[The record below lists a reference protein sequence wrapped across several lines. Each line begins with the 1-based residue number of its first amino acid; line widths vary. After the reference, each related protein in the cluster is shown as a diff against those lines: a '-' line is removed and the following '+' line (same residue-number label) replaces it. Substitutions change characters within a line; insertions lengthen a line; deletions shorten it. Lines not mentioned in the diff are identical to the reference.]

1 MNSDV
6 STSKAHLPKNI
17 ISILENLI
25 GCPLE
30 DTLAAISAN
39 TDVLETFLAT
49 IPADTLEHQLTPQW
63 VVLAAGKGTRID
75 PTGRLSKTL
84 DIVIGEQNM
93 LQHSR
98 RYLPG
103 NRPDIVVINPQ
114 MASRIEE
121 SGSAAQLL
129 GPNVVPCIQEEM
141 NGTGGA
147 LQAAL
152 PALEDSDAEWIG
164 IAFGDEPFLERAIF
178 AQTLLAHFISGA
190 DVTLCGKVPETVVDK
205 GGLFFDADGR
215 LIGTKE
221 WYDMTAAEKQE
232 MWDRWH
238 NGEAYTNTGITL
250 IRKSALLERIHRL
263 QPHPNRNDELHHVDL
278 IRHCY
283 EDGLKTDAFI
293 YRGEVLSGVNRW
305 SNVLSGEAELF
316 AQTRESLA
324 RKGVRVD
331 PNAQITLES
340 EAIDIGTACYLV
352 GRVHIGGQVRIGDY
366 CRLENVT
373 LRGATTVGD
382 AVGLEDVSAND
393 TTFKSNPIPE
403 NLAEPVRGLATG
415 STLKNCTFDA
425 VSIGSGVQLTS
436 VVARGTVIPAG
447 ITLENRTLGVPPAQV
462 PPSVPKP
469 IFDQIVP
476 TGHRPGV
483 FAFGEKKD
491 LPDWEN
497 LRQHILSHST
507 SELIPRATRL
517 PDLQKTV
524 SEAVKTLLDM
534 RRANGEYLIESL
546 TSEEIWGS
554 VFEMVTLHTGNLN
567 PYDSDKR
574 KARQT
579 ALELLPEFWDDDWS
593 KRLKLVVTGNI
604 VDYNS
609 ERVMN
614 RLKANPN
621 YFTEVLRAAVEAP
634 LAIDCYEQF
643 SAQIINGTPQEI
655 LWLADNDG
663 EVIFDIAFIQDLAA
677 CGHRITVVGKADN
690 ASNDATVADLREI
703 VSYPQF
709 QALQAAVQNGTVRLI
724 SSGARTIGTNLYH
737 GTPEFFNALSE
748 ADIVISKGQG
758 NFFTTPGWKKDTYYL
773 LLSKGVTAEQSTGV
787 VADRSLPID
796 GLILAYLPGGT
807 ERTASLRELCKK

>member
-1 MNSDV
+1 MK
-6 STSKAHLPKNI
+6 THL
-17 ISILENLI
+17 LENLL
-25 GCPLE
+25 GHDLE
-30 DTLAAISAN
+30 ETLIAISADAD
-39 TDVLETFLAT
+39 TFETFLAT
-49 IPADTLEHQLTPQW
+49 LPTDAVENYLTPQW

-84 DIVIGEQNM
+84 DIMFGEQNT
-93 LQHSR
+93 LQRSR

-114 MASRIEE
+114 MASRIENSE
-121 SGSAAQLL
+121 SAERLL
-129 GPNVVPCIQEEM
+129 GENTIQCIQKEM

-152 PALEDSDAEWIG
+152 PALQDSDAEWIG

-205 GGLFFDADGR
+205 GGLFFDADGK

-221 WYDMTAAEKQE
+221 WYDMTETEKQE
-232 MWDRWH
+232 MWDRWY

-283 EDGLKTDAFI
+283 EDGLKTNAFI

-305 SNVLSGEAELF
+305 SNVLTGEAELF

-324 RKGVRVD
+324 RKEVRVD

-340 EAIDIGTACYLV
+340 EEIDIGTACYLV
-352 GRVHIGGQVRIGDY
+352 GRVHIGEQVRIGDY

-373 LRGATTVGD
+373 LRGATTIGD
-382 AVGLEDVSAND
+382 GVGLENVSAND
-393 TTFKSNPIPE
+393 TTFEPNPIPE
-403 NLAEPVRGLATG
+403 NLTDPVRGLAVS
-415 STLKNCTFDA
+415 STIKNSTFDA
-425 VSIGSGVQLTS
+425 VSIGNGVQLTA
-436 VVARGTVIPAG
+436 VIAHGTVIPAS
-447 ITLENRTLGVPPAQV
+447 ITLADRTLGVPPAQV

-476 TGHRPGV
+476 AGYRPGV
-483 FAFGEKKD
+483 FTFGEKKD

-497 LRQHILSHST
+497 LRQHVLSHST
-507 SELIPRATRL
+507 SELIPRATGML
-517 PDLQKTV
+517 PLQETV
-524 SEAVKTLLDM
+524 SKAVKTLLDI
-534 RRANGEYLIESL
+534 RRANGDYLIASL

-609 ERVMN
+609 ERVMR

-634 LAIDCYEQF
+634 FAIDCYEQF
-643 SAQIINGTPQEI
+643 SEQIINGTPQEI

-663 EVIFDIAFIQDLAA
+663 EVIFDIAFIQDLVA
-677 CGHRITVVGKADN
+677 CRHRITVVGKADN

-709 QALQAAVQNGTVRLI
+709 QALQAAVQNGSVRLI

-807 ERTASLRELCKK
+807 ERSAPLRELCRK

>member
-1 MNSDV
+1 MK
-6 STSKAHLPKNI
+6 TYL
-17 ISILENLI
+17 LENLL
-25 GCPLE
+25 GHDLE
-30 DTLAAISAN
+30 ETLIAISADAD
-39 TDVLETFLAT
+39 TFETFLAT
-49 IPADTLEHQLTPQW
+49 LPTDAVENYLTPQW

-84 DIVIGEQNM
+84 DIMFGEQNT
-93 LQHSR
+93 LQRSR

-114 MASRIEE
+114 MASRIENSE
-121 SGSAAQLL
+121 SAERLL
-129 GPNVVPCIQEEM
+129 GENTIQCIQEEM

-152 PALEDSDAEWIG
+152 PALQDSDAEWIG
-164 IAFGDEPFLERAIF
+164 VAFGDEPFLERAIF
-178 AQTLLAHFISGA
+178 AQTLLSHFLSGA

-205 GGLFFDADGR
+205 GGLFFDADGK

-221 WYDMTAAEKQE
+221 WYDMTETEKQE
-232 MWDRWH
+232 MWDRWY

-263 QPHPNRNDELHHVDL
+263 QPHPNRNGELHHVDL

-283 EDGLKTDAFI
+283 EDGLKTNAFI

-305 SNVLSGEAELF
+305 SNVLTGEAELF

-340 EAIDIGTACYLV
+340 EEIDIGTACYLV
-352 GRVHIGGQVRIGDY
+352 GRVHIGEQVRIGDY
-366 CRLENVT
+366 CRLANVT
-373 LRGATTVGD
+373 LRGATTIGD
-382 AVGLEDVSAND
+382 GVGLENVSAND
-393 TTFKSNPIPE
+393 TTFEPNPIPE
-403 NLAEPVRGLATG
+403 NLADPVRGLAVS
-415 STLKNCTFDA
+415 STIKNSTFDA
-425 VSIGSGVQLTS
+425 ASIGSGVQLTA

-447 ITLENRTLGVPPAQV
+447 ITLDNRTLGVPPAQV

-476 TGHRPGV
+476 TGYRPGV
-483 FAFGEKKD
+483 FTFGEKKD

-497 LRQHILSHST
+497 LRQHVLSHST
-507 SELIPRATRL
+507 SELIPRATGM
-517 PDLQKTV
+517 PTLQETV
-524 SEAVKTLLDM
+524 SKAVKTLLDI
-534 RRANGEYLIESL
+534 RRANGDYLIASL

-609 ERVMN
+609 ERVMR

-621 YFTEVLRAAVEAP
+621 YFTEVLRAAVKAP
-634 LAIDCYEQF
+634 FAIDCYEQF
-643 SAQIINGTPQEI
+643 NEQIINGTPQEI

-663 EVIFDIAFIQDLAA
+663 EVIFDIAFIQDLVA

-748 ADIVISKGQG
+748 TDIVISKGQG

-807 ERTASLRELCKK
+807 ERTAPLRELCRK

>member
-1 MNSDV
+1 MK
-6 STSKAHLPKNI
+6 THL
-17 ISILENLI
+17 LEKLLGCDLEETLI
-25 GCPLE
+25 
-30 DTLAAISAN
+30 AISADAD
-39 TDVLETFLAT
+39 TYGTFLR
-49 IPADTLEHQLTPQW
+49 TLPTDAIENDLTPQW

-75 PTGRLSKTL
+75 STGRLSKTL
-84 DIVIGEQNM
+84 DITIGEQNM
-93 LQHSR
+93 LQRSR

-114 MASRIEE
+114 MASRIEKNGHE
-121 SGSAAQLL
+121 TQLL
-129 GPNVVPCIQEEM
+129 GPNAMPCIQEEM

-152 PALEDSDAEWIG
+152 PALQDADAEWIG
-164 IAFGDEPFLERAIF
+164 VAFGDEPFLERAIF
-178 AQTLLAHFISGA
+178 AQTLLAHFLSGA
-190 DVTLCGKVPETVVDK
+190 DVTLCGKIPETVVDK

-215 LIGTKE
+215 LTGTKE
-221 WYDMTAAEKQE
+221 WYDMTDAEKQE
-232 MWDRWH
+232 MSDRWH

-250 IRKSALLERIHRL
+250 IRKNVLIERIHRL

-283 EDGLKTDAFI
+283 EDGLKTNAFI
-293 YRGEVLSGVNRW
+293 YRGKVLSGVNRW

-316 AQTRESLA
+316 AQTRESLV

-331 PNAQITLES
+331 PSAQITLKS
-340 EAIDIGTACYLV
+340 EDIDIGTACYLV
-352 GRVHIGGQVRIGDY
+352 GRVHIGEQVRIGDY

-393 TTFKSNPIPE
+393 TTFESNPIPE
-403 NLAEPVRGLATG
+403 NLGAPVRGLATG
-415 STLKNCTFDA
+415 STIKNSTFDA
-425 VSIGSGVQLTS
+425 VSIGSGVQLTTI
-436 VVARGTVIPAG
+436 VARGTVIPAG
-447 ITLENRTLGVPPAQV
+447 ITLGDRTLGVPPAQV

-469 IFDQIVP
+469 VFDAIVP
-476 TGHRPGV
+476 TGYRPGV
-483 FAFGEKKD
+483 FAFGEKKE

-497 LRQHILSHST
+497 LRQHILSHS
-507 SELIPRATRL
+507 SAELIPRATRIL
-517 PDLQKTV
+517 HLQETV
-524 SEAVKTLLDM
+524 SNAVKTLLDI
-534 RRANGEYLIESL
+534 RRANGDYLIESL

-554 VFEMVTLHTGNLN
+554 VFEMVTLHTGNPN
-567 PYDSDKR
+567 PYDYDKR

-579 ALELLPEFWDDDWS
+579 ALELLPEFWDDDWL

-609 ERVMN
+609 ERVMR

-634 LAIDCYEQF
+634 FAIDCYEQF
-643 SAQIINGTPQEI
+643 RAQIINGTPQEI
-655 LWLADNDG
+655 LWLVDNDG
-663 EVIFDIAFIQDLAA
+663 EVVFDIAFIQDLVG

-690 ASNDATVADLREI
+690 ASNDATVADLHEI
-703 VSYPQF
+703 VNYPQF
-709 QALQAAVQNGTVRLI
+709 RALQAAVQNGTVRLI

-737 GTPEFFNALSE
+737 GTPEFFNALLE
-748 ADIVISKGQG
+748 TDIVISKGQG

-773 LLSKGVTAEQSTGV
+773 LLSKGVTAERSTGV

-807 ERTASLRELCKK
+807 ERTATLRELCQK

>member
-1 MNSDV
+1 MK
-6 STSKAHLPKNI
+6 THL
-17 ISILENLI
+17 LEKLLGCELEETLI
-25 GCPLE
+25 
-30 DTLAAISAN
+30 AISADAD
-39 TDVLETFLAT
+39 TYETFLAT
-49 IPADTLEHQLTPQW
+49 LPTDSVENDLTPQW

-84 DIVIGEQNM
+84 DITIGEQNM
-93 LQHSR
+93 LQRSR

-114 MASRIEE
+114 MAARVEK
-121 SGSAAQLL
+121 SGHETQLL
-129 GPNVVPCIQEEM
+129 GPNAMPCIQEDM

-152 PALEDSDAEWIG
+152 PALQDADAEWIG
-164 IAFGDEPFLERAIF
+164 VAFGDEPFLERAIF
-178 AQTLLAHFISGA
+178 AQTLLAHFLSGA
-190 DVTLCGKVPETVVDK
+190 DVTLCGKIPETVVDK
-205 GGLFFDADGR
+205 GGLFFDTDGR
-215 LIGTKE
+215 LTGTKE
-221 WYDMTAAEKQE
+221 WYDMTDAEKQE
-232 MWDRWH
+232 MSDRWH
-238 NGEAYTNTGITL
+238 RGEAYTNTGITL

-283 EDGLKTDAFI
+283 EDGLKTNAFI
-293 YRGEVLSGVNRW
+293 YRGKVLSGVNRW

-316 AQTRESLA
+316 AQARESLV
-324 RKGVRVD
+324 RKGARVD
-331 PNAQITLES
+331 PSAQITLES
-340 EAIDIGTACYLV
+340 EDIDIGTACYLV
-352 GRVHIGGQVRIGDY
+352 GRVHIGEQVRIGDY

-393 TTFKSNPIPE
+393 TTFESNPIPE
-403 NLAEPVRGLATG
+403 NLAAPVRGLATG
-415 STLKNCTFDA
+415 SAINNSTFDA
-425 VSIGSGVQLTS
+425 VSIGSGVQLTTI
-436 VVARGTVIPAG
+436 VARGTVLPAG
-447 ITLENRTLGVPPAQV
+447 ITLVDRTLGVPPARV

-469 IFDQIVP
+469 VFDAIVP
-476 TGHRPGV
+476 TGYCPGV
-483 FAFGEKKD
+483 FAFGEKKE

-497 LRQHILSHST
+497 LRQHILSHS
-507 SELIPRATRL
+507 SAELIPRATGM
-517 PDLQKTV
+517 PHLQETV
-524 SEAVKTLLDM
+524 SNAVKTLLDI
-534 RRANGEYLIESL
+534 RRANGDYLIESL

-579 ALELLPEFWDDDWS
+579 ALELLPEFWDDDWL

-609 ERVMN
+609 ERVMR

-634 LAIDCYEQF
+634 FAIDCYERF
-643 SAQIINGTPQEI
+643 SEQIINGTPQQI
-655 LWLADNDG
+655 LWLVDNDG
-663 EVIFDIAFIQDLAA
+663 EVVFDIAFIQDLVG

-690 ASNDATVADLREI
+690 ASNDATVADLNEI
-703 VSYPQF
+703 VNYPQF
-709 QALQAAVQNGTVRLI
+709 RALRAAVQNGTVRLV

-737 GTPEFFNALSE
+737 GTPEFFNAVSE

-773 LLSKGVTAEQSTGV
+773 LLSKGVTAEHSTGV
-787 VADRSLPID
+787 VADRNLPID

-807 ERTASLRELCKK
+807 ERTATLRELCKK

>member
-1 MNSDV
+1 MK
-6 STSKAHLPKNI
+6 THL
-17 ISILENLI
+17 LENLL
-25 GCPLE
+25 GHDLE
-30 DTLAAISAN
+30 ETLTAISADAD
-39 TDVLETFLAT
+39 TYETFLAT
-49 IPADTLEHQLTPQW
+49 LPTDAVENDLTPQW

-75 PTGRLSKTL
+75 PTGHLSKTL

-93 LQHSR
+93 LQRSR

-114 MASRIEE
+114 MASRIEK

-129 GPNVVPCIQEEM
+129 GPNAIPCIQEEM

-152 PALEDSDAEWIG
+152 PALQDSDAEWIG
-164 IAFGDEPFLERAIF
+164 VAFGDEPFLERAIF
-178 AQTLLAHFISGA
+178 AQTLLAHFLSGA

-205 GGLFFDADGR
+205 GGLFFDGEGQ
-215 LIGTKE
+215 LTGTKE
-221 WYDMTAAEKQE
+221 WYDMTDAEKQE

-250 IRKSALLERIHRL
+250 IRKSVLLERIHRL

-283 EDGLKTDAFI
+283 EGGLKTNAFI

-305 SNVLSGEAELF
+305 SNVLLGEAELF
-316 AQTRESLA
+316 TQTRESLA

-331 PNAQITLES
+331 PSAQITLET
-340 EAIDIGTACYLV
+340 EDVDIGTACYLN
-352 GRVHIGGQVRIGDY
+352 GRVHIGAQVRIGDY

-373 LRGATTVGD
+373 LFGATTVGD

-393 TTFKSNPIPE
+393 TTFASNPIPE

-415 STLKNCTFDA
+415 SAIKSCTFDA
-425 VSIGSGVQLTS
+425 VSVGSGVQLTTIRAS
-436 VVARGTVIPAG
+436 GTVIPAG
-447 ITLENRTLGVPPAQV
+447 ITLSNRTLGVPVAEV

-469 IFDQIVP
+469 LFEQIVP
-476 TGHRPGV
+476 AGYRPGV
-483 FAFGEKKD
+483 FVFGEKRG

-497 LRQHILSHST
+497 LRQHIQSHSAT
-507 SELIPRATRL
+507 ELIPRATRT
-517 PDLQKTV
+517 PDLRETV
-524 SEAVKTLLDM
+524 CKAVETLLDM
-534 RRANGEYLIESL
+534 RRANGDYLIDAL

-567 PYDSDKR
+567 PYDADKR

-579 ALELLPEFWDDDWS
+579 ALELLPEFWDDDWL

-609 ERVMN
+609 ERVMK

-634 LAIDCYEQF
+634 FAIDCYEQF
-643 SAQIINGTPQEI
+643 RAQIIDGNPPQEL

-663 EVIFDIAFIQDLAA
+663 EVIFDIAFIQDLAE

-690 ASNDATVADLREI
+690 ASNDATVADLHEI

-709 QALQAAVQNGTVRLI
+709 RVLQAAAQRGTVRLM
-724 SSGARTIGTNLYH
+724 SSGAKTIGTNLYH

-758 NFFTTPGWKKDTYYL
+758 NFFTTPGWKKDTFYL
-773 LLSKGVTAEQSTGV
+773 LLSKGMTAEQSTGV

-807 ERTASLRELCKK
+807 ARVAPLLDLCKMDVRSL

>member
-1 MNSDV
+1 MK
-6 STSKAHLPKNI
+6 THF
-17 ISILENLI
+17 LENLI
-25 GCPLE
+25 GYPLE

-84 DIVIGEQNM
+84 DITIGEQNM
-93 LQHSR
+93 LQRSR

-129 GPNVVPCIQEEM
+129 GPNAITCIQEEM

-152 PALEDSDAEWIG
+152 PALENSDAEWIG
-164 IAFGDEPFLERAIF
+164 VAFGDEPFLECAIF

-190 DVTLCGKVPETVVDK
+190 DVTLCGKIPETVEDK
-205 GGLFFDADGR
+205 GGLFFDADER

-263 QPHPNRNDELHHVDL
+263 QPHPNRNDERHHVDL

-283 EDGLKTDAFI
+283 EDGLKTNAFI

-331 PNAQITLES
+331 PNAQITLAS
-340 EAIDIGTACYLV
+340 ETIDIGTACYLV
-352 GRVHIGGQVRIGDY
+352 GRVHIGEQVRIGDY

-373 LRGATTVGD
+373 LQGATTVGD
-382 AVGLEDVSAND
+382 AVGLESVSAND
-393 TTFKSNPIPE
+393 TTFESNSIPD

-436 VVARGTVIPAG
+436 VAACGTVIPTG

-469 IFDQIVP
+469 LFDQIVP

-507 SELIPRATRL
+507 SELIPRATRM
-517 PDLQKTV
+517 PDLQETV
-524 SEAVKTLLDM
+524 SEAVKTLLDI
-534 RRANGEYLIESL
+534 RRANGDYLIESL

-579 ALELLPEFWDDDWS
+579 ALELLPEFWDDDWQ

-609 ERVMN
+609 ERVMR

-621 YFTEVLRAAVEAP
+621 YFTEVLRAAVDAP
-634 LAIDCYEQF
+634 FAIDFYEQF
-643 SAQIINGTPQEI
+643 SEQIINGEPQEI

-663 EVIFDIAFIQDLAA
+663 EVIFDIAFIQDLTE

-709 QALQAAVQNGTVRLI
+709 RALQAAVQNGTVRLI